1 MIVVDTNVIAY
12 LLIEGDRTADAQA
25 LRLADPDWRS
35 KPFLLV
41 EFSNLLA
48 TQVRA
53 KALLAA
59 QAKSLLESAAQ
70 QISAWVEVPHAEA
83 LAVALDRQVSAYD
96 ARFVA
101 CARRRRDRRCRLPR
115 QSPGRLDSDGAQPE
129 RALHATRA
137 PPGKSAV

>member
-1 MIVVDTNVIAY
+1 MIAVDTNVIAY

-35 KPFLLV
+35 EPFLLV

-53 KALLAA
+53 KALSAA
-59 QAKSLLESAAQ
+59 QAKSLLEVAAQ
-70 QISAWVEVPHAEA
+70 QVSAWVEVPPAEA
-83 LAVALDRQVSAYD
+83 LAVAFDHQVSAYD

-101 CARRRRDRRCRLPR
+101 CARRLSVPLVTEDSRLR
-115 QSPGRLDSDGAQPE
+115 AATPGSSMSIAEAVSR
-129 RALHATRA
+129 
-137 PPGKSAV
+137 SAG

>member
-25 LRLADPDWRS
+25 LRRAEPDWRS
-35 KPFLLV
+35 EPLLLV

-53 KALLAA
+53 KALSAA

-70 QISAWVEVPHAEA
+70 QVAAWVEVPYAGA
-83 LAVALDRQVSAYD
+83 LTVALERQVSAYD
-96 ARFVA
+96 ARVVA
-101 CARRRRDRRCRLPR
+101 CARRLSVPLVTEDSRLR
-115 QSPGRLDSDGAQPE
+115 AATPGLSLSIAEAVSR
-129 RALHATRA
+129 
-137 PPGKSAV
+137 SAG

>member
-35 KPFLLV
+35 EPFLLV

-53 KALLAA
+53 KALSAA
-59 QAKSLLESAAQ
+59 QAKSLLESAAK
-70 QISAWVEVPHAEA
+70 QISGWVEVPHAEA
-83 LAVALDRQVSAYD
+83 LAVALDRRVSAYD

-101 CARRRRDRRCRLPR
+101 CARRLSVPLVTEDSRLR
-115 QSPGRLDSDGAQPE
+115 TATPGSSISIAEAVSR
-129 RALHATRA
+129 
-137 PPGKSAV
+137 SAG

>member
-12 LLIEGDRTADAQA
+12 LLIEGDRTGDAQA

-35 KPFLLV
+35 EPFLLV

-48 TQVRA
+48 TQVRS
-53 KALLAA
+53 KALSAA

-70 QISAWVEVPHAEA
+70 QVAVWVEVPHAEA
-83 LAVALDRQVSAYD
+83 LAVAIDRQVSAYD

-101 CARRRRDRRCRLPR
+101 CARRLAAPLVTEDSRLR
-115 QSPGRLDSDGAQPE
+115 AATPGLSMSIAD
-129 RALHATRA
+129 
-137 PPGKSAV
+137 AVSRSTE

>member
-35 KPFLLV
+35 EPLLLV

-53 KALLAA
+53 KALSAA

-70 QISAWVEVPHAEA
+70 QVAAWVEVPHAEA
-83 LAVALDRQVSAYD
+83 LAVALDRRVSAYD

-101 CARRRRDRRCRLPR
+101 CARRLAAPLVTEDSRLR
-115 QSPGRLDSDGAQPE
+115 AATPGLSMSIAEAVSR
-129 RALHATRA
+129 
-137 PPGKSAV
+137 SAG

>member
-35 KPFLLV
+35 EPFLLV

-53 KALLAA
+53 KALSAA

-70 QISAWVEVPHAEA
+70 QVAAWVEVPHAEA
-83 LAVALDRQVSAYD
+83 LAVALDRRVSAYD

-101 CARRRRDRRCRLPR
+101 CARRLAAPLVTEDSRLR
-115 QSPGRLDSDGAQPE
+115 AATPGLSMSIAE
-129 RALHATRA
+129 ALSR
-137 PPGKSAV
+137 SAG

>member
-35 KPFLLV
+35 EPFLLV

-53 KALLAA
+53 KALSAA

-70 QISAWVEVPHAEA
+70 QVAAWVEVPYAGA
-83 LAVALDRQVSAYD
+83 LTVALERQVSAYD
-96 ARFVA
+96 ARVVA
-101 CARRRRDRRCRLPR
+101 CARRLSVPLVTEDSRLR
-115 QSPGRLDSDGAQPE
+115 AATPGLSLSIAEAVSR
-129 RALHATRA
+129 
-137 PPGKSAV
+137 SAG

>member
-25 LRLADPDWRS
+25 LRRAEPDWRS
-35 KPFLLV
+35 EPLLLV

-53 KALLAA
+53 KALSAA

-70 QISAWVEVPHAEA
+70 QVAAWVEVPYAGA
-83 LAVALDRQVSAYD
+83 LTVALERQVSAYD
-96 ARFVA
+96 ARVVA
-101 CARRRRDRRCRLPR
+101 CARRL
-115 QSPGRLDSDGAQPE
+115 
-129 RALHATRA
+129 
-137 PPGKSAV
+137 

>member
-35 KPFLLV
+35 EPFLLV

-48 TQVRA
+48 TQVRT
-53 KALLAA
+53 KALSAA
-59 QAKSLLESAAQ
+59 QAKSLLGSAAQ
-70 QISAWVEVPHAEA
+70 QVSAWVEVPHAEA

-101 CARRRRDRRCRLPR
+101 CARRLSVPLVTEDSRLR
-115 QSPGRLDSDGAQPE
+115 AATPGSSMSIAEAVSR
-129 RALHATRA
+129 
-137 PPGKSAV
+137 SAG

>member
-35 KPFLLV
+35 EPFLLV

-48 TQVRA
+48 TQVRT
-53 KALLAA
+53 KALSAA

-70 QISAWVEVPHAEA
+70 QVSAWVEVPHAEA

-101 CARRRRDRRCRLPR
+101 CARRLSAPLVTEDSRCNSL
-115 QSPGRLDSDGAQPE
+115 
-129 RALHATRA
+129 
-137 PPGKSAV
+137 

>member
-35 KPFLLV
+35 EPFLLV

-53 KALLAA
+53 KALSAA

-70 QISAWVEVPHAEA
+70 QVAAWVEVPHAQA
-83 LAVALDRQVSAYD
+83 LAVALDRRVSAYD

-101 CARRRRDRRCRLPR
+101 CARRLSAPLVTEDARLR
-115 QSPGRLDSDGAQPE
+115 AATPGSSISIAE
-129 RALHATRA
+129 ALSR
-137 PPGKSAV
+137 SAG

>member
-25 LRLADPDWRS
+25 LRRADADWRS
-35 KPFLLV
+35 DPFLMI

-53 KALLAA
+53 KALSAA
-59 QAKSLLESAAQ
+59 QASSLLAEAAR
-70 QISAWVEVPHAEA
+70 QIAAWVEVPHADA
-83 LAVALDRQVSAYD
+83 LVVALDARISAYD

-101 CARRRRDRRCRLPR
+101 CAHELAVPLVTEDSRLR
-115 QSPGRLDSDGAQPE
+115 AAVPGLTRSIAE
-129 RALHATRA
+129 AVSRAA
-137 PPGKSAV
+137 G